1 MTRRVTSAALR
12 RRELLRGAFAFAGA
26 AAASHAVTASGLLV
40 PSRSAHAE
48 VGPRFLVLLRLA
60 GGNDGLNTLVPWQ
73 SGAYRDARPTLAVPE
88 EDVLVV
94 DAETGFHPR
103 MAELKAHF
111 DAGRLA
117 VVQGVGYEPASLSHF
132 RSELIWQSAD
142 LDVAQPTG
150 WIGRYLDGLA
160 PPGGDV
166 VRAVD
171 VATSLA
177 PLFASDH
184 ANVFAFPSLGDVDF
198 PTDGARWEDEARKR
212 DLFERLSQ
220 EPRTPGSAADFLAR
234 GGYVLSRNVDAY
246 RAVGELPPATAARF
260 PETGLARG
268 LSNVARMIAAARNGD
283 IAAGVFQVEAGGF
296 DTHSDQD
303 AEGGH
308 ADLLGSVS
316 QALDAF
322 HGALTDVGASGDV
335 LVLGWSEFGRRVEEN
350 GSAGTDHGTAAPV
363 LLFGDPVVGG
373 LHGEA
378 PDPAA
383 LDDDGNLRPSLD
395 FRSVY
400 REVLERWL
408 PGGDPEAVLGA
419 DYAQHPLVG
428 FLRS

>member
-1 MTRRVTSAALR
+1 MTRDAGLR
-12 RRELLRGAFAFAGA
+12 RRELLRRAFAFASA
-26 AAASHAVTASGLLV
+26 AAVSHAVPVTGLFAR
-40 PSRSAHAE
+40 SRSASTARAAG
-48 VGPRFLVLLRLA
+48 GPRFLVVLRMA
-60 GGNDGLNTLVPWQ
+60 GGNDGLNTIIPWQ

-88 EDVLVV
+88 EQVLVV
-94 DAETGFHPR
+94 NDAAGFHPR
-103 MAELKAHF
+103 MAALKTHF

-117 VVQGVGYEPASLSHF
+117 VVQGVGYSPASLSHF
-132 RSELIWQSAD
+132 RSELIWQTAD
-142 LDVAQPTG
+142 VQVAQPTG

-160 PPGGDV
+160 PAGDDV

-171 VATSLA
+171 VSYSLA
-177 PLFASDH
+177 PLFQAQH
-184 ANVFAFPSLGDVDF
+184 ANVFAFPSVDDVYF
-198 PTDGARWEDEARKR
+198 PTDWERWEDEARKR

-220 EPRTPGSAADFLAR
+220 EPRAPGSPAERLAA

-246 RAVGELPPATAARF
+246 RAVAGLPEQSAARF
-260 PETGLARG
+260 PDTSLARG
-268 LSNVARMIAAARNGD
+268 LANVTRMIAAARGGE

-303 AEGGH
+303 AQGGH

-322 HGALTDVGASGDV
+322 HGALTDVGAADDV
-335 LVLGWSEFGRRVEEN
+335 LVLCWSEFGRRIEEN
-350 GSAGTDHGTAAPV
+350 GSQGTDHGTAAPV
-363 LLFGDPVVGG
+363 LVFGNPVVGG

-383 LDDDGNLRPSLD
+383 PDDDGNLRSSID

-408 PGGDPEAVLGA
+408 PAGDPAAVLGP
-419 DYAQHPLVG
+419 DYTQYPLVG
-428 FLRS
+428 FL